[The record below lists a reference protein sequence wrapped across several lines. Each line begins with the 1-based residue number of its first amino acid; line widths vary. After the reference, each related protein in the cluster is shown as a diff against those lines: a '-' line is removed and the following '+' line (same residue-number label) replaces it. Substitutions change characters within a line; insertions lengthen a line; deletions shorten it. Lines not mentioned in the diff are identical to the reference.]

1 VTQPALDFTA
11 PVTVYAAHRAEAEAD
26 RSGRVA

>member
-1 VTQPALDFTA
+1 VTLLDIMDA

>member
-1 VTQPALDFTA
+1 MTQASLWDA